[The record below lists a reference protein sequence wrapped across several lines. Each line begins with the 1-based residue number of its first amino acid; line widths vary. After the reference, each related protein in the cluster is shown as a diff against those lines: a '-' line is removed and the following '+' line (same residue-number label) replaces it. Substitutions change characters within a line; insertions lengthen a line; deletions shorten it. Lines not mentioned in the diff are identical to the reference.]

1 MKKVLILTYYWP
13 PSGGPGVQRWL
24 KFVKYL
30 PDSGYEPIVI
40 TVDPAKAT
48 YPVTDQSLLKE
59 VPDNLQVIYTTTRE
73 PYSLYKKLFGRKQ
86 VPYSGFTNESSDG
99 WLSKISRFLRGN
111 LFVPDA
117 RKGWN
122 YFAVKKAGELIK
134 KYNIQFLIT
143 TSPPHSTQLAGL
155 KLKQLF
161 PELTW
166 IADLRDPWTDIFYYN
181 KMLHLHHIKK
191 KDLRYEKTVLQ
202 NADIIITVSEFLRK
216 IFLKK
221 TGVEH
226 HEKIHVVTNGFDH
239 DDFTRPKA
247 SREDK
252 IFKLTYVGTISDEYD
267 LSGFIKAIEKVKAE
281 IKEELK
287 IVFTGNI
294 CRRWKKPLIEKFS
307 DIIQFKGHIGHQ
319 EAITEMQRADMLLL
333 VVPDITQ
340 NEGII
345 TGKIFEY
352 LAASRPVL
360 GIGPKSGDAAIVL
373 NKTRTGQMFS
383 YHDHE
388 AMYRFIMQ
396 FALKQKE
403 WLPDQDQINKF
414 SRKVQTEKLVQLM
427 ESKRK

>member
-30 PDSGYEPIVI
+30 PDLGYEPVVV

-48 YPVTDQSLLKE
+48 YPVTDESLLSE
-59 VPDNLQVIYTTTRE
+59 VPADLQVIRTATRE
-73 PYSLYKKLFGRKQ
+73 PYGLYKKLSGRKQ

-99 WLSKISRFLRGN
+99 WLSKISRFVRGN

-122 YFAVKKAGELIK
+122 YFAVKKAAELIK

-155 KLKQLF
+155 KLKELF
-161 PELTW
+161 PDITW
-166 IADLRDPWTDIFYYN
+166 IADLRDPWTDIFYYS
-181 KMLHLHHIKK
+181 KMLHLPHIKK
-191 KDLRYEKTVLQ
+191 KDLKFEKAVLRS
-202 NADIIITVSEFLRK
+202 ADIVITVSEFLRK

-221 TGVEH
+221 TGVEQ
-226 HEKIHVVTNGFDH
+226 HEKVHVVTNGFDP
-239 DDFTRPKA
+239 DDFGKTVALPDEKV
-247 SREDK
+247 
-252 IFKLTYVGTISDEYD
+252 FKLTYVGTISDEYD
-267 LSGFIKAIEKVKAE
+267 LSGFIKAFEKVKAE
-281 IKEELK
+281 IKEELN

-294 CRRWKKPLIEKFS
+294 SRKWKQPLSESFS
-307 DIIQFKGHIGHQ
+307 DIIQFKGHVDHQ

-333 VVPDITQ
+333 VVPDIIQ

-352 LAASRPVL
+352 LAASRPIL
-360 GIGPKSGDAAIVL
+360 GIGPVNGDAAKVL
-373 NKTRTGQMFS
+373 KKTRAGEMFS

-403 WLPDQDQINKF
+403 WFPDQDHIDNF
-414 SRKVQTEKLVQLM
+414 SRKAQAEKLVQLM
-427 ESKRK
+427 EGHRD

>member
-1 MKKVLILTYYWP
+1 
-13 PSGGPGVQRWL
+13 
-24 KFVKYL
+24 
-30 PDSGYEPIVI
+30 
-40 TVDPAKAT
+40 
-48 YPVTDQSLLKE
+48 
-59 VPDNLQVIYTTTRE
+59 
-73 PYSLYKKLFGRKQ
+73 
-86 VPYSGFTNESSDG
+86 
-99 WLSKISRFLRGN
+99 
-111 LFVPDA
+111 
-117 RKGWN
+117 
-122 YFAVKKAGELIK
+122 
-134 KYNIQFLIT
+134 
-143 TSPPHSTQLAGL
+143 
-155 KLKQLF
+155 
-161 PELTW
+161 
-166 IADLRDPWTDIFYYN
+166 
-181 KMLHLHHIKK
+181 
-191 KDLRYEKTVLQ
+191 
-202 NADIIITVSEFLRK
+202 
-216 IFLKK
+216 
-221 TGVEH
+221 
-226 HEKIHVVTNGFDH
+226 
-239 DDFTRPKA
+239 
-247 SREDK
+247 
-252 IFKLTYVGTISDEYD
+252 VGTISDEYD

>member
-30 PDSGYEPIVI
+30 PDSGYEPIVL
-40 TVDPAKAT
+40 TVNPAKAT
-48 YPVTDQSLLKE
+48 YPVTDKSLLSE

-73 PYSLYKKLFGRKQ
+73 PYSLYKKLLGRKQ
-86 VPYSGFTNESSDG
+86 VPYSGFTNESTDG

-134 KYNIQFLIT
+134 QYNIQFLIT

-155 KLKQLF
+155 KLKELY
-161 PELTW
+161 PDLTW
-166 IADLRDPWTDIFYYN
+166 IADLRDPWTDIFYYS
-181 KMLHLHHIKK
+181 KMLHLPHIKK
-191 KDLRYEKTVLQ
+191 KDLNYEKTVLQ

-216 IFLKK
+216 IFLEK
-221 TGVEH
+221 TGVEQ

-239 DDFTRPKA
+239 DDFTRPDV

-281 IKEELK
+281 IKEELR

-294 CRRWKKPLIEKFS
+294 CRRWKQPLIEKFS
-307 DIIQFKGHIGHQ
+307 DIIQFKGHISHQ
-319 EAITEMQRADMLLL
+319 EAITEMQRADILLL

-352 LAASRPVL
+352 LAVSRPVL
-360 GIGPKSGDAAIVL
+360 GIGPKNGDAAIVL
-373 NKTRTGQMFS
+373 DKTRTGQMFS

-414 SRKVQTEKLVQLM
+414 SRKAQTEKMVQLM
-427 ESKRK
+427 ESKQK

>member
-155 KLKQLF
+155 KMKQLF

>member
-30 PDSGYEPIVI
+30 PDSGYEPIVL
-40 TVDPAKAT
+40 TVNPAKAT
-48 YPVTDQSLLKE
+48 YPVTDKSLLSE

-73 PYSLYKKLFGRKQ
+73 PYSLYKKLLGRKQ
-86 VPYSGFTNESSDG
+86 VPYSGFTNESTDG

-134 KYNIQFLIT
+134 QYNIQFLIT

-155 KLKQLF
+155 KLKELY
-161 PELTW
+161 PDLTW
-166 IADLRDPWTDIFYYN
+166 IADLRDPWTDIFYYS
-181 KMLHLHHIKK
+181 KMLHLPHIKK

-216 IFLKK
+216 IFLEK
-221 TGVEH
+221 TGVEQ

-239 DDFTRPKA
+239 DDFTRPDV

-281 IKEELK
+281 IKEELR

-294 CRRWKKPLIEKFS
+294 CRRWKQPLIEKFS
-307 DIIQFKGHIGHQ
+307 DIIQFKGHISHQ
-319 EAITEMQRADMLLL
+319 EAITEMQRADILLL

-352 LAASRPVL
+352 LAVSRPVL
-360 GIGPKSGDAAIVL
+360 GIGPKNGDAAIVL
-373 NKTRTGQMFS
+373 DKTRTGQMFS

-414 SRKVQTEKLVQLM
+414 SRKAQTEKMVQLM
-427 ESKRK
+427 ESKQK